1 MLESFTVSSTT
12 LADRRHRVRSM
23 LRWLQEEK
31 AVPCTMRM
39 ADSFHGSSSCRQKP
53 FAVLMVRLMH
63 QFYRY
68 QEIVPVCEPQE
79 RLPSFGYFRRSVP
92 SLQADF
98 ESHHLTIEPL
108 AQGKMVP
115 LIHPF

>member
-1 MLESFTVSSTT
+1 
-12 LADRRHRVRSM
+12 M
-23 LRWLQEEK
+23 LRWLREEK
-31 AVPCTMRM
+31 AVPCTVRL
-39 ADSFHGSSSCRQKP
+39 ADSFHGSTSCMWKP
-53 FAVLMVRLMH
+53 FAVPVARLMH
-63 QFYRY
+63 QFYRH
-68 QEIVPVCEPQE
+68 QEIVPTREPQE

-115 LIHPF
+115 LMHPL

>member
-1 MLESFTVSSTT
+1 MLESFTVSSAT
-12 LADRRHRVRSM
+12 LADRRHRGRSV
-23 LRWLQEEK
+23 LRWLREEK

-39 ADSFHGSSSCRQKP
+39 ADSFHGSSSCMWKP
-53 FAVLMVRLMH
+53 FAVLVAHLMH

-68 QEIVPVCEPQE
+68 QEIVPMREQQGC
-79 RLPSFGYFRRSVP
+79 LPSFGYFRRSVP

-98 ESHHLTIEPL
+98 EGHHFTIEPL

-115 LIHPF
+115 LMHPL